1 MDSMIT
7 ENLLTFK
14 ELEQKI
20 FKAVCEIAV
29 MIVVGILQVYDKHLM
44 LTRDKKVYRNKGLR
58 KTTIKTLFGE
68 VTFRRTVYETMDD
81 DGARHYVFLLDE
93 ALGLENVGLLSEN
106 YAEKLVSGIT
116 TKSYRECAKEIS
128 ETTGQ
133 SISAMGVWNVVQ
145 ELGRKLHREEK
156 ILVEQYKKGRLEGK
170 KEVPVIFEES
180 DGVNLK
186 LQGKDRKASK
196 NGIAEVKTAI
206 AYDGWKE
213 ESPGRYRLDGKV
225 VFAGIEKSKD
235 FHRIREAKIA
245 KEYNLEE
252 AEYRILN
259 GDGANW
265 IKKVPD
271 KDTLFQLDIFH
282 RNKAIREKIPY
293 KEAQEAIFDYLSE
306 RDMEGLFH
314 YLEIYENSLSEEDE
328 IKSAQELTSY
338 FRNNRKGLIPYRERG
353 LKLPQSPEGLVYR
366 DLGAME
372 ANNWNIIAGRMKH
385 GHRTWSKSGANN
397 LCKILAKKSEGK
409 LYEVTKRLELPV
421 FEETKAEVALGE
433 LLSAAKAPTHDGNGY
448 EYPVRGSVVA
458 IEEALRGD
466 PKKLFWMAGY

>member
-1 MDSMIT
+1 MNSMIT

-44 LTRDKKVYRNKGLR
+44 LTRDKKAYRNKGLR
-58 KTTIKTLFGE
+58 ETTIKTLFGE
-68 VTFRRTVYETMDD
+68 VTFRRTVYETTDEE
-81 DGARHYVFLLDE
+81 GIHHYVFLLDE
-93 ALGLENVGLLSEN
+93 ALGLEAIGLLSEN
-106 YAEKLVSGIT
+106 YVEKLVSGIT
-116 TKSYRECAKEIS
+116 TDSYRECAKKVS

-133 SISAMGVWNVVQ
+133 SISAMGIWNVVQ
-145 ELGRKLHREEK
+145 ALGEKVRKEEK
-156 ILVEQYKKGRLEGK
+156 QLVEQHKRGKLEGK

-186 LQGKDRKASK
+186 LQGKDRKTSR
-196 NGIAEVKTAI
+196 NGIVEMKTAI

-213 ESPGRYRLDGKV
+213 EVPGRYRLDGKV

-259 GDGANW
+259 GDGAGW

-293 KEAQEAIFDYLSE
+293 KEAQEEIFHYLSE
-306 RDMEGLFH
+306 GDLDGMFH
-314 YLEIYENSLSEEDE
+314 YLEVYENSLSEEDE
-328 IKSAQELTSY
+328 IQSAQELTQY

-353 LKLPQSPEGLVYR
+353 LNLPQSPEGLVYR

-385 GHRTWSKSGANN
+385 GHRTWSRSGADH
-397 LCKILAKKSEGK
+397 LAKILAKKCEGK
-409 LYEVTKRLELPV
+409 LYEVTKHLEIPV
-421 FEETKAEVALGE
+421 FEEEKVEAALGE
-433 LLSAAKAPTHDGNGY
+433 LLSAAKAPTHDGKGY

-458 IEEALRGD
+458 INEALRGD